1 MKKQKIIEH
10 LSKISKTLSSKEND
24 YKLLSHCKD
33 WRGRYSNKCI
43 CVVFPKTEG
52 EITKILKFCNLEWDE
67 NCLNFHQSKTPVKT
81 TSSMQVRQRMYQGSS
96 EAWKKYEDHL
106 QLLIKGLST
115 H

>member
-1 MKKQKIIEH
+1 MKLWARLFPDKIYN
-10 LSKISKTLSSKEND
+10 LNYEN
-24 YKLLSHCKD
+24 LTT
-33 WRGRYSNKCI
+33 NQ
-43 CVVFPKTEG
+43 KTETQ
-52 EITKILKFCNLEWDE
+52 EILKFCNLEWDE